1 MTSWPTER
9 GDPSDDAH
17 RASGAAGR
25 ELDAEV
31 AERLTVERATTRWSD
46 LLAGSVGTQVEVVS
60 LDGACH
66 RGGVA
71 VAAADWCLLDVVE
84 GRWVLVP
91 IGQVLTASGLGRAAT
106 GGLTRAGM
114 GWALRR
120 WQQMRCN
127 VAVHLVDGSVRGGE
141 VTAVFADA
149 FTVRHEQVGPAV
161 TVPLTAVC
169 WIGGDP
175 FSD

>member
-1 MTSWPTER
+1 MTFWPTER
-9 GDPSDDAH
+9 GDPSDDAD

-31 AERLTVERATTRWSD
+31 AERLSVERATTRWAE
-46 LLAGSVGTQVEVVS
+46 LLAGSVGTEVEVVS
-60 LDGACH
+60 MDGACH
-66 RGGVA
+66 RGVVA
-71 VAAADWCLLDVVE
+71 VVAADWCLLDVD

-91 IGQVLTASGLGRAAT
+91 LAQVLTASGLGRAAR
-106 GGLTRAGM
+106 GGLTRAGV

-120 WQQMRCN
+120 WQQMRCD

-141 VTAVFADA
+141 VTAVLADA
-149 FTVRHEQVGPAV
+149 FTIRHEQVDVAV
-161 TVPLTAVC
+161 TVPLMAVC

-175 FSD
+175 FND